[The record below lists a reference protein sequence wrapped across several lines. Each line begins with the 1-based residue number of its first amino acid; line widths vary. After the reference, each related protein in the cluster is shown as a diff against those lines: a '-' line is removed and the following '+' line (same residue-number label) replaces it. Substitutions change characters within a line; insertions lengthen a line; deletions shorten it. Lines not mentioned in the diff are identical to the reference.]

1 MVYRSEAQARLPGG
15 HFVDPQVLARINN
28 LKLVARTVVEG
39 FITGLHRSPYMG
51 FSIDFAEH
59 RAYMPGDDIRSI
71 DWRLYART
79 DKYFVKKFEAD
90 TNTDFMVL
98 FDVSASMGYTTG
110 GLTKFDYG
118 RFLAASLTYFSR
130 HQRDRV
136 GLVTFDNDI
145 VEYVPPS
152 AKHLEI
158 VLHHLERAEP
168 MGTGEFRKPMR
179 KIAGLLRRKGLV
191 VVISDFYEDPEQV
204 VNSITELKF
213 RGNDVV
219 TFHLLDPAE
228 LTLPFNKS
236 IYFEDMESGE
246 QIPVVPTRIREKYT
260 EKVADHIDV
269 VSKKLRAHQIDYTLL
284 DTSMPLDF
292 ALFQYLSERQRI
304 KRVR

>member
-1 MVYRSEAQARLPGG
+1 M
-15 HFVDPQVLARINN
+15 
-28 LKLVARTVVEG
+28 
-39 FITGLHRSPYMG
+39 
-51 FSIDFAEH
+51 
-59 RAYMPGDDIRSI
+59 
-71 DWRLYART
+71 
-79 DKYFVKKFEAD
+79 
-90 TNTDFMVL
+90 
-98 FDVSASMGYTTG
+98 
-110 GLTKFDYG
+110 
-118 RFLAASLTYFSR
+118 
-130 HQRDRV
+130 
-136 GLVTFDNDI
+136 
-145 VEYVPPS
+145 
-152 AKHLEI
+152 
-158 VLHHLERAEP
+158 
-168 MGTGEFRKPMR
+168 
-179 KIAGLLRRKGLV
+179 

-260 EKVADHIDV
+260 GKVADHIDV

>member
-1 MVYRSEAQARLPGG
+1 MVHRSEARAKLPGG
-15 HFVDPQVLARINN
+15 HFVDPQVLARIDN
-28 LKLVARTVVEG
+28 LELVARTVVEG
-39 FITGLHRSPYMG
+39 FITGLHRSPYLG

-59 RAYMPGDDIRSI
+59 RAYMPGDDIRGI

-79 DKYFVKKFEAD
+79 DKYFVKKFE
-90 TNTDFMVL
+90 
-98 FDVSASMGYTTG
+98 
-110 GLTKFDYG
+110 G

-136 GLVTFDNDI
+136 GLVTFADDI

-152 AKHLEI
+152 AKHLEV
-158 VLHHLERAEP
+158 VLHQLDRAEP
-168 MGTGEFRKPMR
+168 GGSGQFQKPMR
-179 KIAGLLRRKGLV
+179 KIAGLLRRRGLV
-191 VVISDFYEDPEQV
+191 VVVSDFYEDPEQV
-204 VNSITELKF
+204 VKSITELKF

-246 QIPVVPTRIREKYT
+246 QIPVVPARIREKYT
-260 EKVADHIDV
+260 GKVADHIEV
-269 VSKKLRAHQIDYTLL
+269 LSKKLRSHQIDYTLL
-284 DTSMPLDF
+284 DTSTPLDF

-304 KRVR
+304 SRVR